1 MPEPITENSARDNGF
16 QGTVPW
22 LRPLIFLLVL
32 AVLLIIGRALHLQE
46 YLQED
51 RLGRL
56 IASCGIWGPLVYLLI
71 WAIAPSLFIP
81 ALPLVVAGGILFGPV
96 GGVVYS
102 ILGASAGSSLA
113 FLVSRYLARD
123 WVAAKISGSKLA
135 HLDDLVGRH
144 GWKIVA
150 FTRLVIVLP
159 FFLLNYA
166 FGLTR
171 VGFWPYALATLFALL
186 PSITATVLVSSNLL
200 GLLRG
205 QVSIWLLL
213 GILLLAVVG
222 LLPLIYRRVKAQ
234 QGESVE
240 L

>member
-1 MPEPITENSARDNGF
+1 M
-16 QGTVPW
+16 
-22 LRPLIFLLVL
+22 RPLIFLLVL
-32 AVLLIIGRALHLQE
+32 MVLFIIGRALHLQD
-46 YLQED
+46 YLQQD
-51 RLGRL
+51 RLGRF
-56 IASCGIWGPLVYLLI
+56 IASCGMWGPLVYLLI

-81 ALPLVVAGGILFGPV
+81 AIPLVVAGGILFGPLE
-96 GGVVYS
+96 GVIYS
-102 ILGASAGSSLA
+102 ILGASVGSSFA

-135 HLDDLVGRH
+135 HLDNLVARH

-150 FTRLVIVLP
+150 FSRLVIVLP

-171 VGFWPYALATLFALL
+171 VGFWPYALATLFALV

-205 QVSIWLLL
+205 QISIWLLL
-213 GILLLAVVG
+213 GILLLAAVG
-222 LLPLIYRRVKAQ
+222 LLPVIYRRVKAQ